1 VAVSAGYALRA
12 SPTVI
17 HITSLAGR
25 LNAGVARILTGYA
38 GRMPTHPGNARPA
51 GGSRTA
57 PAWHSNKKKSE
68 NIFAQF

>member
-38 GRMPTHPGNARPA
+38 GRMPAHPGGR
-51 GGSRTA
+51 GRLRFHIWTA
-57 PAWHSNKKKSE
+57 IQGQSLDA
-68 NIFAQF
+68 